1 MCGTKL
7 PPNLKRGINTIFN
20 HFRNT
25 HARNEVNALHDN
37 LSNRYRHFYVYID
50 LAPVHRSAKWRNA
63 VQLYFSRV
71 SSSVNIYLVFSFH
84 LDEFQVTRAL

>member
-25 HARNEVNALHDN
+25 HARWIGGWLMSVISGIDIIK
-37 LSNRYRHFYVYID
+37 RTVVYIFSGEVD
-50 LAPVHRSAKWRNA
+50 GEHLTSVGPLGTGFFVA
-63 VQLYFSRV
+63 VPL
-71 SSSVNIYLVFSFH
+71 H
-84 LDEFQVTRAL
+84 QVEGRI